1 MSLSRAASTL
11 NADVWHVTIDST
23 GNEKAYCQ
31 LCNDS
36 LGRDIRNAK
45 QHEKSSKHQT
55 LALAQQVPPPS
66 LAAQALEST
75 QSLPCS
81 SEQPVP
87 AVPILSPLDV
97 AGTNLLYSF
106 LPAGQ
111 RPKPLP
117 LPDTTPDPITN
128 YLNDYWKSAEESG
141 ETGMQSPQQ
150 TGITLIAQAIMDL
163 MERGPD
169 TIPLDDEA
177 DERSD
182 EEEDVQPDDPDVLE
196 HSRKRRRTQ
205 ARDIFDP
212 YNEWFPWPDRISCT
226 LDIFMHLS
234 RSAFS
239 QHQLDLF
246 LWLLEANQV
255 DNLPSVSST
264 KKLND
269 ALQKLCGVDSIRYEG
284 ALGHRYYVNSL
295 SQIIAQEMS
304 NPQIRPLLE
313 FYPEDSSK
321 HLSEACQAARW
332 LNEAPDDQLT
342 PMLRLQDGE
351 DYYIHEPMMLRDG
364 VVCMP
369 YRWFKRNNKHFA
381 CCWQMQTC
389 VNETNVVW
397 RVLKVDG
404 YEVSEDEILKKFPEL
419 CKDAEQIYNLP
430 HPTLI
435 DSVCEDIHKPEVLLA
450 WTLTDPKTESQ
461 KDYNVHF
468 LCMSNIAPPLE
479 MLDGIVEQL
488 EEAQDNGIWAWDC
501 HFNEAVLVIPM
512 VLAMLGD
519 NPMQS
524 EFACHIGLRGK
535 YFCRICW
542 VKGKDA
548 NESRPAGHTA
558 NIPDDVWQVDSAD
571 SDSDDGHDGG
581 SDDGQSAKGTKPK
594 GHSKLLESFEAMKRH
609 VNVPRTKE
617 ETMDKLRSQFVEAQ
631 ILGMGNKIK
640 SMRTDSGLK
649 DTFASFFID
658 KLINSYKAKRGDQR
672 QEALDKAISEMHEEI
687 LRLDL
692 HSDTP
697 VEILHVVLLGFV
709 KYLWCDVVHNQLSK
723 NEAKKCQLMVCLS
736 SVDVEGM
743 GLPPL
748 AGHTLVTYC
757 GSLTGRDFWAI
768 AQVAPFVLQ
777 DFVQDDC
784 YQMWV
789 AFSKLVPLI
798 WQPEIKDIDAYVVLL
813 QKEIDCFLQCVAV
826 WTCWWFNKP
835 KFHILVHLPEHIRR
849 FGPAMLFATEAFE
862 LFNARNKWT
871 TIAKRAL
878 ALVAEPSAATEYLG
892 LTAKDTKA
900 EKWGTY
906 SSDGQAACP
915 FLDTKMGS
923 HASSLFGYTNGT
935 PINPMC
941 KTGKNFYL
949 LNHDLCQLREHVVVC
964 GSESNFIGSV
974 EEILQRTVLFGDQ
987 VDFILVKAVSLGSTS
1002 AHGMPQIEQTTRLSI
1017 VPLEDVLC
1025 TVNVQH
1031 DCIKNGCGAERVV
1044 PVRQEGELTLEL
1056 HEQIIHQWNP
1066 QDIVLNTAQMCSA
1079 WFIQPFCVN
1088 SVPRDTASISSR
1100 APTPS
1105 ALPRN
1110 ASLPLSQLNPNRPA
1124 STRQSLGYTLEQSSF
1139 THIPSRSNVTHA
1151 QSLREPPHYLGEAQ
1165 FWPIAGSV
1173 PIAGPSYSLG
1183 DGQFEN
1189 YNHPSVSPEARQIVH
1204 SQDDSRLWTGT
1215 TSEPWFP
1222 QNMSTP
1228 HVTTHLHPHSVTMP
1242 PFSVPSRPVN
1252 ASAED
1257 RMGQGVPFSRQ
1268 WQYGDHSWPQPDPPL

>member
-1 MSLSRAASTL
+1 
-11 NADVWHVTIDST
+11 
-23 GNEKAYCQ
+23 
-31 LCNDS
+31 
-36 LGRDIRNAK
+36 
-45 QHEKSSKHQT
+45 
-55 LALAQQVPPPS
+55 
-66 LAAQALEST
+66 
-75 QSLPCS
+75 
-81 SEQPVP
+81 
-87 AVPILSPLDV
+87 
-97 AGTNLLYSF
+97 
-106 LPAGQ
+106 
-111 RPKPLP
+111 
-117 LPDTTPDPITN
+117 
-128 YLNDYWKSAEESG
+128 
-141 ETGMQSPQQ
+141 
-150 TGITLIAQAIMDL
+150 
-163 MERGPD
+163 
-169 TIPLDDEA
+169 
-177 DERSD
+177 
-182 EEEDVQPDDPDVLE
+182 
-196 HSRKRRRTQ
+196 
-205 ARDIFDP
+205 
-212 YNEWFPWPDRISCT
+212 WFPWPDRISCT
-226 LDIFMHLS
+226 LDIFMHLP

-255 DNLPSVSST
+255 DNLPSVSSM

-313 FYPEDSSK
+313 FYPKDSGK
-321 HLSEACQAARW
+321 HLSEARQAACW

-342 PMLRLQDGE
+342 PMLRLRDGE
-351 DYYIHEPMMLRDG
+351 DYYIHEPMMLQDG

-381 CCWQMQTC
+381 RCWQMQTC
-389 VNETNVVW
+389 VNETNAVW

-404 YEVSEDEILKKFPEL
+404 YEVSEDEILKNFPEL

-435 DSVCEDIHKPEVLLA
+435 DSKLDIHKPEALSA
-450 WTLTDPKTESQ
+450 WTLTDPKTGNKWRERAKGCRVLTFPLWLYCDDTSGNVSKKWNKHNSFLFTPAGLPCSESQ

-468 LCMSNIAPPLE
+468 LCTSNIAPPLE

-488 EEAQDNGIWAWDC
+488 EEAQDNGIWVWDC

-524 EFACHIGLRGK
+524 EFACHISLRGK

-548 NESRPAGHTA
+548 NE
-558 NIPDDVWQVDSAD
+558 N
-571 SDSDDGHDGG
+571 SDSDDGRDGG

-594 GHSKLLESFEAMKRH
+594 GRSKLLESFEAMKRH

-617 ETMDKLRSQFVEAQ
+617 ETMEKLRSQFVEAQ
-631 ILGMGNKIK
+631 TLGTGNKIK

-672 QEALDKAISEMHEEI
+672 QEALDKAISEMCEEI
-687 LRLDL
+687 LSPVWRIKGLDP

-709 KYLWCDVVHNQLSK
+709 KYLWHDVVHNQLSK
-723 NEAKKCQLMVCLS
+723 NEAKKRQLMVRLS

-748 AGHTLVTYC
+748 AGHTLMTYC

-784 YQMWV
+784 YQTWV
-789 AFSKLVPLI
+789 ALSKLVPLI
-798 WQPEIKDIDAYVVLL
+798 WQPEIEDIDAYVVLL

-826 WTCWWFNKP
+826 WMCRWFNKP
-835 KFHILVHLPEHIRR
+835 KFHILVHLPEHIHR

-862 LFNARNKWT
+862 LFNAVIRTKSVHSNHHAPSRDIARAFVQCNRIRHLFSQGLFLVRDNAEVKQVLHPATNNDAQAGTIASLPACFSHQRHKWT

-878 ALVAEPSAATEYLG
+878 ALVAEPSAATEYL
-892 LTAKDTKA
+892 
-900 EKWGTY
+900 
-906 SSDGQAACP
+906 AARP
-915 FLDTKMGS
+915 FLDMKMGS
-923 HASSLFGYTNGT
+923 HAPGLFGYTNGT

-949 LNHDLCQLREHVVVC
+949 LNHNLCRLGGHVVVR
-964 GSESNFIGSV
+964 GSKTNFIGSV

-987 VDFILVKAVSLGSTS
+987 VDFVLVKAVSLGSTS
-1002 AHGMPQIEQTTRLSI
+1002 AHGMPRIEQTTRLSI

-1031 DCIKNGCGAERVV
+1031 DCIKNGCGAERVA
-1044 PVRQEGELTLEL
+1044 PVRQEGELTSEL
-1056 HEQIIHQWNP
+1056 REQIIHWRNP
-1066 QDIVLNTAQMCSA
+1066 QDIVLNTAQMRSA
-1079 WFIQPFCVN
+1079 RFIQPFRVN
-1088 SVPRDTASISSR
+1088 SIPRDTASIV
-1100 APTPS
+1100 
-1105 ALPRN
+1105 L
-1110 ASLPLSQLNPNRPA
+1110 ASVQKEITLQHPQ
-1124 STRQSLGYTLEQSSF
+1124 RQS
-1139 THIPSRSNVTHA
+1139 
-1151 QSLREPPHYLGEAQ
+1151 
-1165 FWPIAGSV
+1165 
-1173 PIAGPSYSLG
+1173 
-1183 DGQFEN
+1183 
-1189 YNHPSVSPEARQIVH
+1189 
-1204 SQDDSRLWTGT
+1204 
-1215 TSEPWFP
+1215 
-1222 QNMSTP
+1222 
-1228 HVTTHLHPHSVTMP
+1228 
-1242 PFSVPSRPVN
+1242 
-1252 ASAED
+1252 
-1257 RMGQGVPFSRQ
+1257 
-1268 WQYGDHSWPQPDPPL
+1268 